1 MTQTNNRFF
10 DEIGRLMNDAA
21 GAAQGVKR
29 EVDTVV
35 RNQAERIL
43 RDLDLVKREEF
54 DAVKD
59 MARLAREENE
69 ALKARIAALEA
80 KLGIS
85 PAAPDPDS
93 RDGHRSAGRARPVR
107 PRRSGPAGAGRPGM
121 TACGSETAEKSLD
134 FLVISAPLGLK
145 ARHVRSPRTPGG
157 LLSDANGP
165 RCGL

>member
-1 MTQTNNRFF
+1 MGVSLCFVILMSWWTLNTIARKLQHDKANGRHVGLEPRPPDRHCLGLATNPWLPILQFAASGAFQMTQTSNRFF

-29 EVDTVV
+29 EVDSVM

-69 ALKARIAALEA
+69 ALKTRIAALEA
-80 KLGIS
+80 KLGVS
-85 PAAPDPDS
+85 P
-93 RDGHRSAGRARPVR
+93 
-107 PRRSGPAGAGRPGM
+107 
-121 TACGSETAEKSLD
+121 
-134 FLVISAPLGLK
+134 SAPG
-145 ARHVRSPRTPGG
+145 A
-157 LLSDANGP
+157 
-165 RCGL
+165 